1 LRSFSTLLVERPGNA
16 AVFLL
21 YKIKIQWYD
30 RRCQIVPGRQVRN
43 TGKECLLLLLAIIYI
58 AFISLGLPDSLLG
71 AAWPVMYGELGV
83 PISYAGIVT
92 MIIAAGT
99 IVSSLLSDWLM
110 RKVGAGVITAVSVF
124 MTAAALFGFSAS
136 HSFLLLCLW
145 AVPYGLG
152 AGAVDAALNNYVAL
166 HFSSRHMNWL
176 HCFWSVGAAASPY
189 IMSYCLTGGFGW
201 NNGYRSVAVV
211 QTILT
216 AALFLSLP
224 LWKRRRLEGAEGES
238 AAKALSLPRAVK
250 IKGVP
255 FVLIMF
261 FGYCALEQAAGLW
274 ASSYLVQFRG
284 VDTDTAAW
292 SASLFYLGIAAGR
305 FLCGFVAERLGDRRL
320 IRIGILTMIGG
331 VLLIALPV
339 PYDAFTLAGLLI
351 VGLGCAPVYP
361 SVIHST
367 PANFGKENS
376 QAIIGIQMASAY
388 VGTTFMPPLFG
399 LIAAHIHIG
408 LYPAF
413 LLALAVL
420 MLCMSEK
427 LNRTVAKRQ
436 EGEARKETAEQ
447 EAENA

>member
-1 LRSFSTLLVERPGNA
+1 MERPGNA

>member
-1 LRSFSTLLVERPGNA
+1 M
-16 AVFLL
+16 
-21 YKIKIQWYD
+21 
-30 RRCQIVPGRQVRN
+30 
-43 TGKECLLLLLAIIYI
+43 LLAIIYI

-71 AAWPVMYGELGV
+71 AAWPVMYGELGA

>member
-1 LRSFSTLLVERPGNA
+1 M
-16 AVFLL
+16 
-21 YKIKIQWYD
+21 
-30 RRCQIVPGRQVRN
+30 
-43 TGKECLLLLLAIIYI
+43 LLAIIYI

-71 AAWPVMYGELGV
+71 AAWPVMYEELGV

-305 FLCGFVAERLGDRRL
+305 VLCGFVAERLGDRRL

>member
-1 LRSFSTLLVERPGNA
+1 M
-16 AVFLL
+16 
-21 YKIKIQWYD
+21 
-30 RRCQIVPGRQVRN
+30 
-43 TGKECLLLLLAIIYI
+43 LLAIIYI

-351 VGLGCAPVYP
+351 VGLGFAPVYP

-436 EGEARKETAEQ
+436 EGEARKERAEQ

>member
-1 LRSFSTLLVERPGNA
+1 M
-16 AVFLL
+16 
-21 YKIKIQWYD
+21 
-30 RRCQIVPGRQVRN
+30 
-43 TGKECLLLLLAIIYI
+43 LLAIIYI

-201 NNGYRSVAVV
+201 NNGYSSVAVV

-413 LLALAVL
+413 LLALALL

-436 EGEARKETAEQ
+436 EGEARKERAEQ

>member
-1 LRSFSTLLVERPGNA
+1 M
-16 AVFLL
+16 
-21 YKIKIQWYD
+21 
-30 RRCQIVPGRQVRN
+30 
-43 TGKECLLLLLAIIYI
+43 LLAIIYI

-436 EGEARKETAEQ
+436 EGEARKERAEQ

>member
-1 LRSFSTLLVERPGNA
+1 
-16 AVFLL
+16 
-21 YKIKIQWYD
+21 
-30 RRCQIVPGRQVRN
+30 
-43 TGKECLLLLLAIIYI
+43 LLLAIIYI

-201 NNGYRSVAVV
+201 NNGYSSVAVV

-413 LLALAVL
+413 LLALALL

-436 EGEARKETAEQ
+436 EGEARKERAEQ

>member
-1 LRSFSTLLVERPGNA
+1 M
-16 AVFLL
+16 
-21 YKIKIQWYD
+21 
-30 RRCQIVPGRQVRN
+30 
-43 TGKECLLLLLAIIYI
+43 LLAIIYI

-71 AAWPVMYGELGV
+71 AAWPVMYEELGV

-413 LLALAVL
+413 LLALALL

-436 EGEARKETAEQ
+436 EGEACKETAEQ

>member
-1 LRSFSTLLVERPGNA
+1 M
-16 AVFLL
+16 
-21 YKIKIQWYD
+21 
-30 RRCQIVPGRQVRN
+30 
-43 TGKECLLLLLAIIYI
+43 LLAIIYI

-71 AAWPVMYGELGV
+71 AGWPVMYGELGV

-99 IVSSLLSDWLM
+99 IVSSLLSDRLT
-110 RKVGAGVITAVSVF
+110 RKVGAGVITAVSVL
-124 MTAAALFGFSAS
+124 MTAVALFGFSAS
-136 HSFLLLCLW
+136 HSFWLLCLW

-261 FGYCALEQAAGLW
+261 LATARWSRRQAFGPAAIW
-274 ASSYLVQFRG
+274 CSF
-284 VDTDTAAW
+284 
-292 SASLFYLGIAAGR
+292 AGW
-305 FLCGFVAERLGDRRL
+305 
-320 IRIGILTMIGG
+320 IPIL
-331 VLLIALPV
+331 PH
-339 PYDAFTLAGLLI
+339 GLLPCFI
-351 VGLGCAPVYP
+351 SALRRGGSSAALLR
-361 SVIHST
+361 SVWAT
-367 PANFGKENS
+367 G
-376 QAIIGIQMASAY
+376 G
-388 VGTTFMPPLFG
+388 
-399 LIAAHIHIG
+399 
-408 LYPAF
+408 
-413 LLALAVL
+413 
-420 MLCMSEK
+420 
-427 LNRTVAKRQ
+427 
-436 EGEARKETAEQ
+436 
-447 EAENA
+447 

>member
-1 LRSFSTLLVERPGNA
+1 MERPGNA

-361 SVIHST
+361 SVINST